1 MCLAAFIMWLSN
13 KGRADPLFLIKK
25 IKSWVFAPLF
35 LWKRVKSWVFGYWQV
50 CWLYYGWLWVTA
62 NWVLLRV
69 NTDKHWQ
76 TPTTVDKFQQH
87 KQHILDFWRAL
98 LHDLNWTLY
107 KSVASKGTPSSC
119 SQENA
124 IFKSKC
130 QYPISNKPS
139 TLNARVGLN
148 SEAKLK
154 QAPKH
159 GSKHGL
165 NKFETQKHVSSKK
178 AWQVWSYMLNC
189 LMCQGKMLNN
199 ESKKPENMK
208 CERAART

>member
-76 TPTTVDKFQQH
+76 TPTNTDKHRQLSINFNNTSNTSWIFDVPYCMIWIEHFISQSLPRERH
-87 KQHILDFWRAL
+87 L
-98 LHDLNWTLY
+98 LAP
-107 KSVASKGTPSSC
+107 KRTPSS
-119 SQENA
+119 SRNA
-124 IFKSKC
+124 NTR
-130 QYPISNKPS
+130 YLTNRVLW
-139 TLNARVGLN
+139 TLELV
-148 SEAKLK
+148 
-154 QAPKH
+154 
-159 GSKHGL
+159 
-165 NKFETQKHVSSKK
+165 
-178 AWQVWSYMLNC
+178 
-189 LMCQGKMLNN
+189 
-199 ESKKPENMK
+199 
-208 CERAART
+208 